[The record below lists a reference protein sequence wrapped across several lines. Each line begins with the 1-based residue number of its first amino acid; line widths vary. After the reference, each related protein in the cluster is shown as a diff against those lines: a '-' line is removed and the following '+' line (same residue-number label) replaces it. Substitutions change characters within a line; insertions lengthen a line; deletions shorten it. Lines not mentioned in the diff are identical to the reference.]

1 MSLDRRLAALGREFN
16 PQPEASRK
24 PTTSMRMVV
33 TSAGGGPANLA
44 KSTCLR
50 YIRNDCLTEVVE
62 LHGDD
67 SGISDEQL
75 EEFIA
80 GFPIAM
86 PERTES
92 R

>member
-1 MSLDRRLAALGREFN
+1 MRLERRLEALGKELIPR
-16 PQPEASRK
+16 PEASRAPK
-24 PTTSMRMVV
+24 TSMRMVV

-67 SGISDEQL
+67 SGISDQQL

>member
-16 PQPEASRK
+16 PQPEASRAPK
-24 PTTSMRMVV
+24 TSMRMVV

-50 YIRNDCLTEVVE
+50 YIRNGCLTEVVE
-62 LHGDD
+62 LHGE
-67 SGISDEQL
+67 SGISDQEL

-86 PERTES
+86 PEH
-92 R
+92 